1 MRWAQMGVIM
11 EYVVEIKDLCKK
23 YELFQL
29 NNINLKIPKGSIV
42 GLIGENGAGKS
53 TTMKA
58 MLNLIKKDKGE
69 VLFWGKPLT
78 DDDNSLKEDIGVVF
92 DELNFYETLTPTQ
105 IGKICSAAYK
115 KWDEKIYENYLERFS
130 LPPKKEVKT
139 FSRGMQVKMGLAV
152 ALSHHAKVLI
162 MDEPTSGLDPIVR
175 DDILDILLNF
185 VQDEEHSVLISS
197 HITSDLEKVADYIV
211 MIKKGEIVLKEEKDS
226 LIYQYGIIRCGEEEK
241 NKINKEDILAAR
253 KTGYQ
258 WNLLVDDKKRM
269 QAKYSQVI
277 IDAVTLEE
285 IMLLY
290 VKGEN
295 DYEVSHVKGFL

>member
-1 MRWAQMGVIM
+1 M
-11 EYVVEIKDLCKK
+11 EYVVEVKNLCKT
-23 YELFQL
+23 YDLFQL
-29 NNINLKIPKGSIV
+29 KDVNLKIPKGSIV

-58 MLNLIKKDKGE
+58 MLNLIKKEKGE
-69 VLFWGKPLT
+69 VLFWGKTLA
-78 DDDNSLKEDIGVVF
+78 DDDSSLKEDIGVVF
-92 DELNFYETLTPTQ
+92 DELNFYDTLTPTQ

-115 KWDEKIYENYLERFS
+115 KWDEQGYKSYLERFS

-139 FSRGMQVKMGLAV
+139 FSRGMLVKMGLAV
-152 ALSHHAKVLI
+152 ALSHHAKLLI
-162 MDEPTSGLDPIVR
+162 MDEPTSGLDPVVR

-211 MIKKGEIVLKEEKDS
+211 MIKNGKIVLKEEKDS

-241 NKINKEDILAAR
+241 KKISKEDILAAR

-258 WNLLVDDKKRM
+258 WNILVDDKKRM
-269 QAKYSQVI
+269 QTKYSQLI

>member
-1 MRWAQMGVIM
+1 M
-11 EYVVEIKDLCKK
+11 EYVVEIKDLCKT
-23 YELFQL
+23 YDLFQL
-29 NNINLKIPKGSIV
+29 KDINLKIPKGSIV

-69 VLFWGKPLT
+69 VSFWGKTLT
-78 DDDNSLKEDIGVVF
+78 DDDSLLKEDIGVVF
-92 DELNFYETLTPTQ
+92 DELNFYETLTPLQ

-115 KWDEKIYENYLERFS
+115 KWDEQIYNSYLERFS
-130 LPPKKEVKT
+130 LPANKEVKT
-139 FSRGMQVKMGLAV
+139 FSRGMQVKMGLTV
-152 ALSHHAKVLI
+152 ALSHHAKLLI

-175 DDILDILLNF
+175 DDILDILLQF
-185 VQDEEHSVLISS
+185 VQDEDHSVLISS

-211 MIKKGEIVLKEEKDS
+211 MIKNGEIVLKEEKDN
-226 LIYQYGIIRCGEEEK
+226 LVYKYGIIRCGEEEK
-241 NKINKEDILAAR
+241 KKINKEDILAAR

-258 WNLLVDDKKRM
+258 WNILIDDKKRM

-277 IDAVTLEE
+277 IDATTLEE

-295 DYEVSHVKGFL
+295 DYEVPHIKGLL